1 MNYSWFHGE
10 ISKDDAESVLTKKPK
25 GTFLVR
31 LSEQGYLIL
40 SSMQKT
46 AHTNS
51 IVGFCFTISKM
62 SQTSK
67 INHQRINHKYAE
79 EDDVYSLS
87 VHKRQSTEKVSH
99 KGSLKD
105 FIKKVQKD
113 LNLETALP
121 GAPYPPTFLS
131 SATNSLSQGL
141 PIGTCL
147 ATKPLR

>member
-1 MNYSWFHGE
+1 
-10 ISKDDAESVLTKKPK
+10 
-25 GTFLVR
+25 
-31 LSEQGYLIL
+31 
-40 SSMQKT
+40 
-46 AHTNS
+46 
-51 IVGFCFTISKM
+51 M

-121 GAPYPPTFLS
+121 GAPYLPHPPFSLT
-131 SATNSLSQGL
+131 ATNTLSQGL